1 METTVIYAT
10 EYRDVPLSQLNESKT
25 NPRRVFDDA
34 ALNELAASIRSQGVL
49 SPLLVRPLT
58 ENGFEIVAGARRYR
72 AAQMAE
78 ISTVPVR
85 IVNLSDAEALAAQL
99 VENLIRAEIH
109 PMEEAEG
116 FARLLAL
123 EEPKYSIEQIAARVG
138 KQPSFVASRLK
149 LVDLVPAAVDAFYAN
164 EIGVGHAVLLAKLP
178 GDVQQQAL
186 SACFKEAYNNGAKPA
201 RILLPV
207 RNLQFWIES
216 NVLLVLKDAPF
227 DKRDAQLVPTAGS
240 CADCRK
246 RTGHNKLLFGDDLGR
261 QGDRCT
267 DPGCYNAKLAAH
279 VAKTVAAKPQ
289 LVQIS
294 TAYGGQKEG
303 SPVLPRNKYTAIHDD
318 KPESKDEAKRPE
330 FKVCKFTADAIIT
343 EGSGVGTIQKVC
355 ANPACPVH
363 HPKKQ
368 TSAGSGNDAKWK
380 AEQEKRRKEE
390 AIANATGL
398 RILSAISAAVPVRLM
413 KRDLLFVAERL
424 VNLLDENR
432 AAILA
437 RQHGIK
443 KVKENES
450 IGKLFTAFLR
460 RTDEGTMGRA
470 VVESVVLLTASRG
483 DASHVLRETAELY
496 KVDVAAITATVKQE
510 FAAKEKAKTAKP
522 TGKKATVK
530 SPAKAQSKPVK
541 KSVAA

>member
-1 METTVIYAT
+1 METTVINAT
-10 EYRDVPLSQLNESKT
+10 EYRDLPLSQLNESKT
-25 NPRRVFDDA
+25 NPRRIFDETS
-34 ALNELAASIRSQGVL
+34 LKELAASIISQGVL

-78 ISTVPVR
+78 SATVPVR
-85 IVNLSDAEALAAQL
+85 IVHLSDAEVIEAQL

-123 EEPKYSIEQIAARVG
+123 EEPKYSIEQISARVG
-138 KQPSFVASRLK
+138 KLPSFVASRLK

-164 EIGVGHAVLLAKLP
+164 EIGVGHALLLAKLP
-178 GDVQQQAL
+178 ANQQEQAL
-186 SACFKEAYNNGAKPA
+186 SACFKEVYNGPDKPA

-240 CADCRK
+240 CADCGK

-261 QGDRCT
+261 LGDRCT
-267 DPGCYNAKLAAH
+267 DPGCYQSKLAAH
-279 VAKTVAAKPQ
+279 IAKTVAAKPE

-294 TAYGGQKEG
+294 TAYGTQKEG
-303 SPVLPRNKYTAIHDD
+303 SPVLPRNKYTAIRDD
-318 KPESKDEAKRPE
+318 KPKSNDEAKRPE
-330 FKVCKFTADAIIT
+330 FKVCKSTTDAIVT
-343 EGSGVGTIQKVC
+343 EGNDIGTVYKVC
-355 ANPACPVH
+355 ANPACPIH
-363 HPKKQ
+363 HPKKANGA
-368 TSAGSGNDAKWK
+368 SANDAQFK
-380 AEQEKRRKEE
+380 AEQEKRRREE

-398 RILSAISAAVPVRLM
+398 RVLCAISAAVPVRLM
-413 KRDLLFVAERL
+413 KRDLLFVAERM

-437 RQHGIK
+437 KQHGIK
-443 KVKENES
+443 KTKENES
-450 IGKLFTAFLR
+450 ICKLFTAFLR
-460 RTDEGTMGRA
+460 RAEESTLGRT
-470 VVESVVLLTASRG
+470 VVEAVVLLTASRG
-483 DASHVLRETAELY
+483 NASHVLRDAAEFY
-496 KVDVAAITATVKQE
+496 KVDVAAITAQIKQE
-510 FAAKEKAKTAKP
+510 FAAKEKAKAAKMTTSKP
-522 TGKKATVK
+522 
-530 SPAKAQSKPVK
+530 PAKAEAKTAK
-541 KSVAA
+541 KTAA

>member
-1 METTVIYAT
+1 MTTTVINAS
-10 EYRDVPLSQLNESKT
+10 EYRDLPLSQLNESKT
-25 NPRRVFDDA
+25 NPRRVFEES
-34 ALNELAASIRSQGVL
+34 ALKELAASIRSQGVL

-78 ISTVPVR
+78 SATVPVR
-85 IVNLSDAEALAAQL
+85 IVHLSDAEALAAQL

-138 KQPSFVASRLK
+138 KQPSFVAARMK
-149 LVDLVPAAVDAFYAN
+149 LIDLVPAAVDAFYAN
-164 EIGVGHAVLLAKLP
+164 EIGVGHALLLAKLP
-178 GDVQQQAL
+178 ADQQEQAL
-186 SACFKEAYNNGAKPA
+186 SACFKEVYNGSQNAA

-240 CADCRK
+240 CADCPK
-246 RTGHNKLLFGDDLGR
+246 RTGHNKLLFSDDLGKH
-261 QGDRCT
+261 GDQCV
-267 DPGCYNAKLAAH
+267 DPQCYQAKLTAH
-279 VAKTVAAKPQ
+279 VAKTIATKPE

-294 TAYGGQKEG
+294 TAYGTQREG
-303 SPVLPRNKYTAIHDD
+303 SPVLPRNKYTAIRDD
-318 KPESKDEAKRPE
+318 KPKSNDEAKRPE
-330 FKVCKFTADAIIT
+330 FKVCKFTTDAIVT
-343 EGSGVGTIQKVC
+343 EGSDIGTIHKVC
-355 ANPACPVH
+355 KNPDCPIH
-363 HPKKQ
+363 HPKKANGA
-368 TSAGSGNDAKWK
+368 SANDAQFK
-380 AEQEKRRKEE
+380 AEQEKRRREE

-398 RILSAISAAVPVRLM
+398 RVLSAIGNAVPVRLM
-413 KRDLLFVAERL
+413 KRDLLFLAERI

-443 KVKENES
+443 KTKENES
-450 IGKLFTAFLR
+450 VGKLFTSFLR
-460 RTDEGTMGRA
+460 RADESTLGCAA
-470 VVESVVLLTASRG
+470 VEAVVLLTASRG
-483 DASHVLRETAELY
+483 NASHVLRDAAEFY
-496 KVDVAAITATVKQE
+496 KVDVAAITTQVKQE
-510 FAAKEKAKTAKP
+510 FAAKEKAKAAKKDAP
-522 TGKKATVK
+522 KP
-530 SPAKAQSKPVK
+530 PAKASANTAKR
-541 KSVAA
+541 AAA

>member
-1 METTVIYAT
+1 
-10 EYRDVPLSQLNESKT
+10 
-25 NPRRVFDDA
+25 
-34 ALNELAASIRSQGVL
+34 
-49 SPLLVRPLT
+49 LLVRPLT

-78 ISTVPVR
+78 VATVPVR
-85 IVNLSDAEALAAQL
+85 IINLSDAEALAAQL

-123 EEPKYSIEQIAARVG
+123 EEPKYSIEQIGARVG
-138 KQPSFVASRLK
+138 KSAAFVASRLK
-149 LVDLVPAAVDAFYAN
+149 LVDLVPATVEAFYAN
-164 EIGVGHAVLLAKLP
+164 EIGAGHALLLAKLP
-178 GDVQQQAL
+178 AHLQQQAL
-186 SACFKEAYNNGAKPA
+186 SACFKEVYNGGSQKPA

-240 CADCRK
+240 CADCPK

-267 DPGCYNAKLAAH
+267 DPGCYQAKVSAQ
-279 VAKTVAAKPQ
+279 VAKTIAAKPQ

-294 TAYGGQKEG
+294 TAYGTQREG
-303 SPVLPRNKYTAIHDD
+303 SPVLPRNKYTAIRDD
-318 KPESKDEAKRPE
+318 KPKSSDEAKRPE
-330 FKVCKFTADAIIT
+330 FKVCKFTTDAIVT
-343 EGSGVGTIQKVC
+343 EGSEIGTMHKVC

-363 HPKKQ
+363 HPKKAN
-368 TSAGSGNDAKWK
+368 SASTNDAQFK
-380 AEQEKRRKEE
+380 AEQEKRRREE

-398 RILSAISAAVPVRLM
+398 RVLSAISAAVPVRLM
-413 KRDLLFVAERL
+413 KRDLLFVAERM

-437 RQHGIK
+437 KQQGIK
-443 KVKENES
+443 KAKENES
-450 IGKLFTAFLR
+450 ISKLFTAFLR
-460 RTDEGTMGRA
+460 RTDESTLGRA
-470 VVESVVLLTASRG
+470 VVEAVVLLTALRG
-483 DASHVLRETAELY
+483 NAAHVLREAAEVY
-496 KVDVAAITATVKQE
+496 KVDVAAITATVKEE
-510 FAAKEKAKTAKP
+510 FAAKEKAKTAK
-522 TGKKATVK
+522 KAAPK
-530 SPAKAQSKPVK
+530 QPAKAPAKTAK
-541 KSVAA
+541 RAAA